1 MLTTSAEEVVVKLF
15 RSPKKIRRYQEDGS
29 QENHVECFLM
39 IH

>member
-1 MLTTSAEEVVVKLF
+1 MLTISAEEVVVNIF
-15 RSPKKIRRYQEDGS
+15 RSSKEIRRYQEDGS